1 MKIDV
6 LTEDERWSDLGDRET
21 LARKAVEAV
30 FEVLGRPAP
39 DAELSIVFAGDD
51 EVARLNRTFRGK
63 AGPTNVLSFP
73 AAAGGGEGTPR
84 VLGDLILADGV
95 VGREARD
102 QGKPLASHA
111 THLIVH
117 GVLHLLG
124 HHHDREDQALAMER
138 LEAEVMA
145 RLGLPDPYEDA
156 EAQGSRGPCRAA
168 G

>member
-1 MKIDV
+1 MDIDI
-6 LTEDERWSDLGDRET
+6 LTEDEMWSGLAERET
-21 LARKAVEAV
+21 IARKAVEAV

-39 DAELSIVFAGDD
+39 DVELSIVFAGDD
-51 EVARLNRTFRGK
+51 EVAQLNRSFRGK
-63 AGPTNVLSFP
+63 PGPTNVLSFP
-73 AAAGGGEGTPR
+73 AAASSAEAGPR
-84 VLGDLILADGV
+84 VLGDIVLAGGV
-95 VGREARD
+95 VSREAEQ

-124 HHHDREDQALAMER
+124 HDHDREDQALAMER

-145 RLGLPDPYEDA
+145 RLGFPDPYQDA
-156 EAQGSRGPCRAA
+156 EARESLGPSRAA

>member
-1 MKIDV
+1 MDIDI
-6 LTEDERWSDLGDRET
+6 LTEDEKWSGLADREM
-21 LARKAVEAV
+21 LARRAVEAL
-30 FEVLGRPAP
+30 FEVLDRPAP

-51 EVARLNRTFRGK
+51 EVAQLNRSFRGK

-73 AAAGGGEGTPR
+73 AAAGSGQEGWR
-84 VLGDLILADGV
+84 VLGDIVLAGGV
-95 VGREARD
+95 VAREAEE

-124 HHHDREDQALAMER
+124 HDHDREDQALAMER

-145 RLGLPDPYEDA
+145 RLGFPDPYEDA
-156 EAQGSRGPCRAA
+156 EARESRGPSRAA